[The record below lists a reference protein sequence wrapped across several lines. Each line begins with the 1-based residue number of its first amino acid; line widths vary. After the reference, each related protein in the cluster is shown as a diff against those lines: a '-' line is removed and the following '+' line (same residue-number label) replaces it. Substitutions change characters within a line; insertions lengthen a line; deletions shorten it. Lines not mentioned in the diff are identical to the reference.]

1 MRTGTIRRRRRL
13 PDEISTAR
21 AAIRNHCLECVGYES
36 AEVARC
42 TAPACWLYPY
52 RFGAKVSPE
61 DALRLSKDAAMGV
74 ISGQEGTAEGGN
86 AHE

>member
-1 MRTGTIRRRRRL
+1 MRSSKIQKRRRL
-13 PDEISTAR
+13 PQEISTAR

-36 AEVARC
+36 SEVASC

-52 RFGAKVSPE
+52 RLGANVSPE
-61 DALRLSKDAAMGV
+61 AALGVSTEGATAV
-74 ISGQEGTAEGGN
+74 ISGQEGAAEGGN